1 MMNNRYWIAM
11 YKSPMIRCIR
21 CSTLEVVGQRITKRT
36 NLGFGCCVP
45 MEMVPQNWATSDAP
59 QWIVKLRN

>member
-1 MMNNRYWIAM
+1 MMSNKEWIEI
-11 YKSPMIRCIR
+11 YKTPMIRCIR
-21 CSTLEVVGQRITKRT
+21 CNTLKIVGIRLPRRT

-59 QWIVKLRN
+59 QWVLNLRN